1 MRRKGRGVEYS
12 SIMNVLGRK
21 MRRDRSFHSNKAA
34 SDLVVANLVL
44 LYDGVTL
51 SVNGKGVA
59 INSRLAPMGISLYR
73 PPIPLT
79 NIFLPFSSTSSDPSD
94 NYLYRPSFAQFI
106 KCRATKRGMSRD
118 RQRDS

>member
-44 LYDGVTL
+44 LYDAVTL

-59 INSRLAPMGISLYR
+59 IDSRLAPMGISLCW
-73 PPIPLT
+73 PPSPSPM
-79 NIFLPFSSTSSDPSD
+79 FSFPFSSTSSDPSD
-94 NYLYRPSFAQFI
+94 NHLYRPSFTQLI
-106 KCRATKRGMSRD
+106 KRRARD